1 MEQKGG
7 RLMTAKRWIALAI
20 AAILVVVSTFTT
32 IFWSFVKSDIK
43 KEINSA
49 FNMDATY
56 NTKVI
61 KQGDMGKKVAVLTVN
76 GTIQDTGETT
86 SLFNSETYNHQF
98 FIKQLDEILDDSNVK
113 GVLLKVN
120 SPGGGTNESKQ
131 IYEKLEQIKKE
142 RNIPIYVSMGSM
154 AASGGYYIS
163 APADQIFADEE
174 TITGSIG
181 VIMQGM
187 DYSKLAKKYG
197 IEFNTIKTG
206 PYKDILNGS
215 REMTA
220 AERKLLQD
228 MVNDSYERFVN
239 VVADG
244 RGMSKKEVRE
254 IADGRIMNGSQAVDA
269 GLVDKLGYSEDAL
282 QALLKDNDLE
292 GAEVYEYKEQGDW
305 SSLLSSKVNTLVG
318 SSAEKEA
325 ITKLLTKNSA
335 PRMMYLYGE
344 E

>member
-1 MEQKGG
+1 
-7 RLMTAKRWIALAI
+7 MTAKRWIALAI
-20 AAILVVVSTFTT
+20 AASLFVVSTFAS
-32 IFWSFVKSDIK
+32 ILWSVAKIDFK
-43 KEINSA
+43 KEFNTA
-49 FNMDATY
+49 FNMNTTY
-56 NTKVI
+56 DTDTI
-61 KQGDMGKKVAVLTVN
+61 KSGNPKKKIAVLTVN
-76 GTIQDTGETT
+76 GTIQDTGDSA
-86 SLFNSETYNHQF
+86 SLFSSETYNHQF
-98 FIKQLDEILDDSNVK
+98 FMKQLDDILDNRDVK

-131 IYEKLEQIKKE
+131 IYDKIEQIKKE
-142 RNIPIYVSMGSM
+142 RKIPIYVSMGSM

-215 REMTA
+215 REMTD
-220 AERKLLQD
+220 AERKLLQN
-228 MVNDSYERFVN
+228 MVNDSYERFVK

-244 RGMSKKEVRE
+244 RGMSKKEVKE
-254 IADGRIMNGSQAVDA
+254 IADGRIMNGAQAVDA
-269 GLVDKLGYSEDAL
+269 GLVDQLGYSEDAL
-282 QALLKDNDLE
+282 QQLMKDNHLE
-292 GAEVYEYKEQGDW
+292 DAEVYEYTALDDW
-305 SSLLSSKVNTLVG
+305 TSLFSSKVNTLFGG
-318 SSAEKEA
+318 STEKEA
-325 ITKLLTKNSA
+325 INRLLTKNSA

>member
-1 MEQKGG
+1 
-7 RLMTAKRWIALAI
+7 MTVKRWVALSI
-20 AAILVVVSTFTT
+20 AAILLVFSTFTT
-32 IFWSFVKSDIK
+32 IFWSVIKLNVKEDFKSALNKDI
-43 KEINSA
+43 
-49 FNMDATY
+49 TY

-61 KQGDMGKKVAVLTVN
+61 KQGDIGKKVAVLTVN
-76 GTIQDTGETT
+76 GTIQDTGEST
-86 SLFNSETYNHQF
+86 SILNSETYNHQF
-98 FIKQLDEILDDSNVK
+98 FMKQLDKILDDSNVK

-131 IYEKLEQIKKE
+131 IYDKIEQIKKE

-206 PYKDILNGS
+206 PYKDILSGS
-215 REMTA
+215 REMTT

-244 RGMSKKEVRE
+244 RGMTKKEVRE

-282 QALLKDNDLE
+282 QSLLKDNDLE
-292 GAEVYEYKEQGDW
+292 KAEVYEYKEAGDW
-305 SSLLSSKVNTLVG
+305 SSLLSSKVNTLFG
-318 SSAEKEA
+318 GLDETEA

-335 PRMMYLYGE
+335 PRLMYLYGE

>member
-1 MEQKGG
+1 
-7 RLMTAKRWIALAI
+7 MTAKRWIALAI
-20 AAILVVVSTFTT
+20 AASLFVVSTFAS
-32 IFWSFVKSDIK
+32 ILWSVAKIDFK
-43 KEINSA
+43 KEFNTA
-49 FNMDATY
+49 FNMNTTY
-56 NTKVI
+56 DTDTI
-61 KQGDMGKKVAVLTVN
+61 KSGNPAKKIAVLTVN
-76 GTIQDTGETT
+76 GTIQDTGDSA
-86 SLFNSETYNHQF
+86 SLFSSETYNHQF
-98 FIKQLDEILDDSNVK
+98 FMKQLDDILDNRDVK

-131 IYEKLEQIKKE
+131 IYDKIEQIKKE
-142 RNIPIYVSMGSM
+142 RKIPIYVSMGSM

-215 REMTA
+215 REMTD
-220 AERKLLQD
+220 AERKLLQN
-228 MVNDSYERFVN
+228 MVNDSYERFVK

-244 RGMSKKEVRE
+244 RGMSKKDVKE
-254 IADGRIMNGSQAVDA
+254 IADGRIMNGAQAVDA
-269 GLVDKLGYSEDAL
+269 GLVDQLGYSEDAL
-282 QALLKDNDLE
+282 QALMKDNHLE
-292 GAEVYEYKEQGDW
+292 GAEVYEYTALDDW
-305 SSLLSSKVNTLVG
+305 TSLFSSKVNTLFGG
-318 SSAEKEA
+318 STEKEA
-325 ITKLLTKNSA
+325 INRLLTKNSA

>member
-1 MEQKGG
+1 
-7 RLMTAKRWIALAI
+7 MTAKRWVALGI
-20 AAILVVVSTFTT
+20 AALLFVVST
-32 IFWSFVKSDIK
+32 IASIAWSFAKLDFKKSFDSA
-43 KEINSA
+43 INMSS
-49 FNMDATY
+49 TY
-56 NTKVI
+56 DKNVI
-61 KQGDMGKKVAVLTVN
+61 KTGNPAKKIAILTVN
-76 GTIQDTGETT
+76 GTIQDTGDSN
-86 SLFNSETYNHQF
+86 SLFSSETYNHQF
-98 FIKQLDEILDDSNVK
+98 FIKQLDDILDDHQVK

-131 IYEKLEQIKKE
+131 IYEKIKQIQKE
-142 RNIPIYVSMGSM
+142 RNIPVYVSMGSM

-163 APADQIFADEE
+163 APADKIFADEE

-206 PYKDILNGS
+206 PYKDIMSGARS
-215 REMTA
+215 MTDA
-220 AERKLLQD
+220 DRKLLQG
-228 MVNDSYERFVN
+228 MVNDSYNRFVK

-244 RGMSKKEVRE
+244 RGMSIKEVKA
-254 IADGRIMNGSQAVDA
+254 IADGRIMNGSQAVKA

-282 QALLKDNDLE
+282 AALKKDNNLE
-292 GAEVYEYKEQGDW
+292 DAEVYEYTSSQDW
-305 SSLLSSKVNTLVG
+305 TSLFSSKINTLLG
-318 SSAEKEA
+318 GSAEKEA
-325 ITKLLTKNSA
+325 ITKLLSKNSA